1 LDKLEG
7 FFSGRNW
14 KRFWRLGFSYHIG
27 TLLQVRDKPVA
38 QAGFSPAVKGNASDS
53 SPPFLIIN
61 I

>member
-7 FFSGRNW
+7 FFLGRNW
-14 KRFWRLGFSYHIG
+14 KRCWRLGFSYHIEA
-27 TLLQVRDKPVA
+27 LLQLRDKPVA
-38 QAGFSPAVKGNASDS
+38 QAGFSQAVKGNASDS